1 VRLALVAAS
10 GNEGRRR
17 EREVALVKRIIVL
30 LVVATLMLA
39 MSALPALATN
49 FGKEGGGP
57 PLFSGNLG
65 PENSGALVLHCQ
77 VGGGKSVVVF
87 NKRDEVRGNCRDL

>member
-1 VRLALVAAS
+1 
-10 GNEGRRR
+10 
-17 EREVALVKRIIVL
+17 VKRIIVL

-57 PLFSGNLG
+57 PLFSGYVG
-65 PENSGALVLHCQ
+65 KTLVLHCQ
-77 VGGGKSVVVF
+77 VGGGKSVAVF
-87 NKRDEVRGNCRDL
+87 FAKRGDVRGNCR

>member
-1 VRLALVAAS
+1 M
-10 GNEGRRR
+10 
-17 EREVALVKRIIVL
+17 KRIMVL

-57 PLFSGNLG
+57 PLFSGYVG
-65 PENSGALVLHCQ
+65 KTLVLHCQ
-77 VGGGKSVVVF
+77 VGGGNSVAVF
-87 NKRDEVRGNCRDL
+87 FAKGDGVRGNCR

>member
-1 VRLALVAAS
+1 M
-10 GNEGRRR
+10 
-17 EREVALVKRIIVL
+17 KRIIVL

-57 PLFSGNLG
+57 PLFSGYVG
-65 PENSGALVLHCQ
+65 KTLVLHCQ
-77 VGGGKSVVVF
+77 VGGGKSVAVF
-87 NKRDEVRGNCRDL
+87 FAKRDFVGGNCR

>member
-1 VRLALVAAS
+1 M
-10 GNEGRRR
+10 
-17 EREVALVKRIIVL
+17 KRIIVV

-39 MSALPALATN
+39 MSALPAFAGSGS
-49 FGKEGGGP
+49 GKEGGGP
-57 PLFSGNLG
+57 PLFSGNIG

-87 NKRDEVRGNCRDL
+87 NKTDEVRGNCR

>member
-1 VRLALVAAS
+1 
-10 GNEGRRR
+10 
-17 EREVALVKRIIVL
+17 VKRIIVL

-57 PLFSGNLG
+57 PLFSGYVG
-65 PENSGALVLHCQ
+65 KTLVLHCQ
-77 VGGGKSVVVF
+77 VGGGKSVAVF
-87 NKRDEVRGNCRDL
+87 FAKKDDVRGNCR

>member
-1 VRLALVAAS
+1 M
-10 GNEGRRR
+10 
-17 EREVALVKRIIVL
+17 KRIIVL

-57 PLFSGNLG
+57 PLFSGYVG
-65 PENSGALVLHCQ
+65 KTLVVHCQ
-77 VGGGKSVVVF
+77 VGGGKSVAVF
-87 NKRDEVRGNCRDL
+87 FAKRDDVRGNCR

>member
-1 VRLALVAAS
+1 M
-10 GNEGRRR
+10 
-17 EREVALVKRIIVL
+17 KRIMVL

-57 PLFSGNLG
+57 PLFSGYVG
-65 PENSGALVLHCQ
+65 KTLVLHCQ

-87 NKRDEVRGNCRDL
+87 NKTDEVGGNCR

>member
-1 VRLALVAAS
+1 M
-10 GNEGRRR
+10 
-17 EREVALVKRIIVL
+17 KRIIVL

-57 PLFSGNLG
+57 PLFSGYVG
-65 PENSGALVLHCQ
+65 KTLVLHCQ
-77 VGGGKSVVVF
+77 VGGGKSVAVF
-87 NKRDEVRGNCRDL
+87 FAKKDDVRGNCR